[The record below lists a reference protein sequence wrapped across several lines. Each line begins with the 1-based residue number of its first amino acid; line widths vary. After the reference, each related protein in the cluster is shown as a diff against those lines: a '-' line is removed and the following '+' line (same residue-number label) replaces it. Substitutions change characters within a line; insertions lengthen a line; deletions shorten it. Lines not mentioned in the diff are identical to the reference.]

1 LPTPSYFRSISF
13 YSDSGFVFSVWDEE
27 AVSDR
32 SGERDITKL
41 DDYPFLKGG
50 VYSADGS
57 GSIGIYFQDKP
68 EGSHRLFFYENT
80 TYRWEITAAP
90 GKALPSFDQIEGS
103 LKDAQKGSRNVLW
116 RSIRRENKPF
126 GEFRVSNYLGSANI
140 KLPFWPRP
148 IYFEIQSRKIS
159 YHEDYRN
166 MVADIGRHCAQLL
179 LDWETPTSFRLE
191 SDAAKDSEGL
201 LERFFFLRH
210 ALANDLLEIHFENIA
225 NRPHAKLLKQDV
237 WVPAG
242 LANCPKFASHPL
254 KYGRNWRPTDDEG
267 VFQVSGLT
275 PAEMIH
281 ERKYESY
288 DTPPNRFIRFALN
301 EFRGVCELVLEHFG
315 QGQGPA
321 YKEASDLR
329 DKLDTILAKPFF
341 DDVGELNRIPFEN
354 QTLQRRDG
362 YRDIL
367 GAWLLL
373 QNAAKLNWPGK
384 DDFYDGN
391 NRDAA
396 TLYEFWLY
404 FVLREVLQKEM
415 GMKEIRVEQG
425 KAGNGS
431 PFRDDG
437 IKGINLKRGEKSVS
451 AYEWEA
457 DNRQKVRVH
466 LYYNRSFSRQ
476 VGLGDNA
483 DKLAKSYRSD
493 PQKTGSYSRIFR
505 PDFSLVFFPVKSDSK
520 DLANVEKDEQNAEKE
535 NAIGFLHF
543 DAKYRIEDLTEA
555 LGMDEESNSDTDKK
569 KYLDEERD
577 ETKAKNTYR
586 RGDLYK
592 MHTYNDAIRRTAGS
606 YIFYPGA
613 SKRQGKTESKAEI
626 KTEFCRYEEI
636 VPGVGAF
643 RMLPESPA
651 LDGNEST
658 DARSSRLV
666 LKQFLSDVLRHH
678 SNRFS
683 RDFRIRHWTGR
694 VLGETAAL
702 YGGSPNPDIP
712 VADLPAADAGCLLG
726 YVRPED
732 EKTFKTKNVFY
743 FHAVERIGGKPIEFS
758 LLSSD
763 PEKKEVGKIKK
774 TPSWPEYFWGHNKKK
789 TLSWLGKITGIKL
802 VHVNEICKVSGR
814 KRKDHKAE
822 YYYMVQFKQVM
833 NRAPEVSVQG
843 LADVRSGKVTI
854 HPISELFSRGSITL
868 VP

>member
-1 LPTPSYFRSISF
+1 MASPAYLRKICFEIDNGFTFSIWDDDAVAIHLEEQELPTL
-13 YSDSGFVFSVWDEE
+13 DE
-27 AVSDR
+27 
-32 SGERDITKL
+32 
-41 DDYPFLKGG
+41 YPPLKGFISG
-50 VYSADGS
+50 TGKL
-57 GSIGIYFQDKP
+57 GSIGIYCEDKP
-68 EGSHRLFFYENT
+68 DGAHRLFFYENT
-80 TYRWEITAAP
+80 TYRWEITHPSA
-90 GKALPSFDQIEGS
+90 KAVPRYDEIEGS
-103 LKDAQKGSRNVLW
+103 LKDAQKGNRNVLW
-116 RSIRRENKPF
+116 RPISAENKPF
-126 GEFRVSNYLGSANI
+126 GEFRVSNYLGTANI
-140 KLPFWPRP
+140 KVPFWSNP

-159 YHEDYRN
+159 YHKDYRN
-166 MVADIGRHCAQLL
+166 MVADVGRHCTQLL

-191 SDAAKDSEGL
+191 SDATKDSEGL

-225 NRPHAKLLKQDV
+225 NRPHAQLLKQDV

-415 GMKEIRVEQG
+415 GMREIRLSAGKTG
-425 KAGNGS
+425 KAS

-437 IKGINLKRGEKSVS
+437 INGINLKQGKESVS
-451 AYEWEA
+451 VYEWEA
-457 DNRQKVRVH
+457 DNQQKVRVH

-476 VGLGDNA
+476 IGPRDTA
-483 DKLAKSYRSD
+483 DELAKSYRSD

-505 PDFSLVFFPVKSDSK
+505 PDFSLVFFPAPTDPVDME
-520 DLANVEKDEQNAEKE
+520 NVVKDEQEAEKK

-606 YIFYPGA
+606 YIFYPGD
-613 SKRQGKTESKAEI
+613 SKRKDKTETKAEI

-643 RMLPESPA
+643 RMLPTPPA
-651 LDGNEST
+651 SDGNEST
-658 DARSSRLV
+658 DAKSSRLV

-702 YGGSPNPDIP
+702 YGGSPNPDTP

-732 EKTFKTKNVFY
+732 EKTFRTKNVFY
-743 FHAVERIGGKPIEFS
+743 FHAVERAGGRPVDFS
-758 LLSSD
+758 MHTAAA
-763 PEKKEVGKIKK
+763 K
-774 TPSWPEYFWGHNKKK
+774 YFWGHNKKK
-789 TLSWLGKITGIKL
+789 TLSWMGKITGIKL

-843 LADVRSGKVTI
+843 LADVRSGKVRI